1 MAVAP
6 KTLPILLI
14 LLAAGGVGAL
24 YVLLHSGSGAAGGRG
39 GAVAGPPG
47 TPGPARPEARL
58 EDANLELESRPVPL
72 ESSHTTVLWPL
83 RVELDLIQP
92 GYVPTEPG
100 SPPVGTG
107 RTARLTGR
115 LTGTRDE
122 PVRGE
127 VSFVEGVNAG
137 RVLSCDAGG
146 AFGANDLYPGLG
158 VVEVRGPGIPGARRE
173 VRMRRGQETILNIGF
188 GRLASVSG
196 KVQDRQAK
204 GIEGARVTFDGRVY
218 RTGTNGELYVPS
230 VAGGQVLVEIEKEG
244 FAAYQELVWVQS
256 GATNANTDRLR
267 FTLDPAVSLEVSLRN
282 NVGMGPATLIMLPG
296 QHGYRATSVDSYRN
310 ARFPFHTK
318 NPIELYPNRP
328 VRIGGLPPRQVVKLY
343 VFRTGAE
350 PKLKVVNLSSS
361 EQSVQI
367 DLEPAPPIVGRVTLD
382 GEPVAGASVRMEAA
396 DRPRATLSFFREASY
411 YLETA
416 IIPEI
421 PPAVQETPTKA
432 NGRFFLS
439 SWGQGGSSRYVEARG
454 PGGGSWAGRFIPAG
468 TEVFELELSE
478 LDTGDG
484 VLELEFPG
492 RFQGLP
498 VELVLNG
505 TPSDQEVLTPSERL
519 EVGDIPSGRWR
530 LRISWHGKAVYEK
543 DELEIDGTLSRVVKL
558 PDECIQGQDE
568 EAWRR
573 AGRVFPDS

>member
-1 MAVAP
+1 VASP
-6 KTLPILLI
+6 
-14 LLAAGGVGAL
+14 
-24 YVLLHSGSGAAGGRG
+24 GRE
-39 GAVAGPPG
+39 PG
-47 TPGPARPEARL
+47 FERPEAQL
-58 EDANLELESRPVPL
+58 EDASLSLEAKPVPNESR
-72 ESSHTTVLWPL
+72 STTVLWPL

-100 SPPVGTG
+100 SAPVGTG

-127 VSFVEGVNAG
+127 VTFVEGVNAG
-137 RVLSCDAGG
+137 RVLRCDAGG

-158 VVEVRGPGIPGARRE
+158 VVEVRGQGIPGARRE

-196 KVQDRQAK
+196 KVQDRQGK

-218 RTGTNGELYVPS
+218 QTGSNGELYVPS
-230 VAGGQVLVEIEKEG
+230 VAGGQVLVEIEMEG
-244 FAAYQELVWVQS
+244 FASYQELVWVQS

-267 FTLDPAVSLEVSLRN
+267 FTLDEEVSLEVSLRS
-282 NVGMGPATLIMLPG
+282 NVGIGPATLIMLPG
-296 QHGYRATSVDSYRN
+296 QHGYRATSADSYRN

-318 NPIELYPNRP
+318 NPIELYPNQPRL
-328 VRIGGLPPRQVVKLY
+328 IGGLPPRQVVKLY

-367 DLEPAPPIVGRVTLD
+367 DLEPAPAVVGRVTLD

-421 PPAVQETPTKA
+421 PPAVQETTSKS

-439 SWGQGGSSRYVEARG
+439 AWGQGGSSRYVEARG
-454 PGGGSWAGRFIPAG
+454 PDGRSWAGRFIPAG
-468 TEVFELELSE
+468 TEAFELELSE

-484 VLELEFPG
+484 LLELEFPG

-498 VELVLNG
+498 VDLVLNG
-505 TPSDQEVLTPSERL
+505 TPHDQEVLTPSERL
-519 EVGDIPSGRWR
+519 EVDDIPSGRWR
-530 LRISWHGKAVYEK
+530 LRLTWHGKPVYEK
-543 DELEIDGTLSRVVKL
+543 EELEIDGTLSRVVKL

-573 AGRVFPDS
+573 AGRVFPGS